1 MEAIASGDTKN
12 IKKKMRI
19 EIVSMVA
26 FKVLEHTDRPT
37 SEEYTVVSRMLITK
51 HPVLK
56 DLVGNGYVNSY
67 TLNLLFISIVKTFRV

>member
-1 MEAIASGDTKN
+1 
-12 IKKKMRI
+12 MRI
-19 EIVSMVA
+19 EIVNMVA
-26 FKVLEHTDRPT
+26 FKMLEHTDRPT
-37 SEEYTVVSRMLITK
+37 PEEYTVVSRMLITK